1 MLDSFSAEFE
11 KLPYFKDDLFA
22 VCEEEFFDA
31 QTTMLTMLD
40 EVEQSSNQNTSSAE
54 ISLNASSGSR
64 SRPRIDIPKFSGT
77 YSEWSNFRDLF
88 TSIII
93 ENADLSAIEQ
103 LHYLKMSLSGE
114 PSQHLKNI
122 AMFGDN
128 FTRTW
133 DQLVARYKNKRILIN
148 AYLNSLMDTRK
159 VKNENSVDIKRLLGD
174 VKEALG
180 ALETLGCPVQHWDL
194 IVIFLMV

>member
-1 MLDSFSAEFE
+1 
-11 KLPYFKDDLFA
+11 
-22 VCEEEFFDA
+22 
-31 QTTMLTMLD
+31 
-40 EVEQSSNQNTSSAE
+40 
-54 ISLNASSGSR
+54 
-64 SRPRIDIPKFSGT
+64 
-77 YSEWSNFRDLF
+77 
-88 TSIII
+88 
-93 ENADLSAIEQ
+93 
-103 LHYLKMSLSGE
+103 
-114 PSQHLKNI
+114 
-122 AMFGDN
+122 MFGDN